1 MVFHYYHGS
10 KKFAMKKSVSAK
22 KKRLELHFYE
32 KIIFKNNCML
42 IINWCTHTMKNKKK
56 KLTWTYQSHEKTFYS
71 LKKP

>member
-42 IINWCTHTMKNKKK
+42 IIN
-56 KLTWTYQSHEKTFYS
+56 
-71 LKKP
+71 